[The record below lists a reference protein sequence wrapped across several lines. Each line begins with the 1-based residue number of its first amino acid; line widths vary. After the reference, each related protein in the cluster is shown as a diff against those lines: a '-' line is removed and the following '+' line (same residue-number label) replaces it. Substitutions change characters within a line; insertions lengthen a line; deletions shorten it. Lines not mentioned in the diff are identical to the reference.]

1 MFPISAFVRDL
12 VSTTTHITRRV
23 LKCPFKI
30 YSTFISVVKLPE
42 YNNLEGERI
51 YMAKI
56 PSQNPSL
63 KEVKS
68 VTLAEA

>member
-1 MFPISAFVRDL
+1 MFPVSAFVRDL

-23 LKCPFKI
+23 LKCLFKI
-30 YSTFISVVKLPE
+30 YSTFISVAKHPG
-42 YNNLEGERI
+42 YKNLEGERI

-56 PSQNPSL
+56 LSQNPSL

-68 VTLAEA
+68 GTLAEA

>member
-1 MFPISAFVRDL
+1 MFPVSAFVRDL

-23 LKCPFKI
+23 LKCLFKI
-30 YSTFISVVKLPE
+30 YSTFISVAEHPGYKS
-42 YNNLEGERI
+42 LEGERI

-56 PSQNPSL
+56 LSQNPSL

-68 VTLAEA
+68 GILAEA